1 MGAAAVTKNLSFE
14 FKIAERKEAI
24 EIKNKNGK
32 VILLKL
38 TAKSNLPLMSWKP
51 GETIDKNWGV
61 NISITK
67 TTNKIKKINKFK
79 TWFAK

>member
-1 MGAAAVTKNLSFE
+1 MMGAAAVTKNLSFE

-38 TAKSNLPLMSWKP
+38 TAKSNLPLMS
-51 GETIDKNWGV
+51 
-61 NISITK
+61 
-67 TTNKIKKINKFK
+67 
-79 TWFAK
+79 